1 MLGQGRQLRSQE
13 NDIISRRS
21 ALIVFAGAVLS
32 GSVNA
37 QHRVTDGRP
46 KDLSSGMN
54 GVIDKKI
61 YGTGTIGSP
70 DRRERFC
77 LAATLHFNVRPTA
90 TQTSPVLPKAG
101 LFFLAVRISIDLQ
114 AVPQR

>member
-70 DRRERFC
+70 DRRESGRAEILFGSHPT
-77 LAATLHFNVRPTA
+77 LQRAAHRNPN
-90 TQTSPVLPKAG
+90 
-101 LFFLAVRISIDLQ
+101 
-114 AVPQR
+114 